1 MARDFLSSQRSRMAA
16 GVGVGIMRSRMT
28 FGIMATGI
36 RRLVIMMVVVIMPA
50 AFGRVV
56 LVVVVGMIQREHTA
70 AEPGDH
76 AEHQEP

>member
-1 MARDFLSSQRSRMAA
+1 
-16 GVGVGIMRSRMT
+16 
-28 FGIMATGI
+28 MATGI

-56 LVVVVGMIQREHTA
+56 VVVGMIQREHTA

>member
-1 MARDFLSSQRSRMAA
+1 MGLDLFTRQRSRMAA
-16 GVGVGIMRSRMT
+16 GVGVVIMRSRMT
-28 FGIMATGI
+28 FGIMVTGI
-36 RRLVIMMVVVIMPA
+36 WRLVIMMVVVIMPA

-56 LVVVVGMIQREHTA
+56 VVVVVGMIQREHTA

>member
-1 MARDFLSSQRSRMAA
+1 
-16 GVGVGIMRSRMT
+16 MT

>member
-1 MARDFLSSQRSRMAA
+1 MGLDLFTRQRSRMAA
-16 GVGVGIMRSRMT
+16 GVGVVIMRSRMT

-56 LVVVVGMIQREHTA
+56 VVVGMIQREHTA